1 MTRSRRLIL
10 PLGLFFAGVA
20 LAAIVLMVRA
30 SADDLL
36 HQSARLLA
44 EAFDGH
50 AVLHFE
56 FETPEKA
63 DSGTVEVWGHK
74 EAGPNG
80 EPAFRIVEILDVN
93 AEGEERFGSAAVSDG
108 TQAWLW
114 RKQKNTV
121 YVGTLEELKARMKEG
136 HGAELTGHDLPE
148 YDEAEMPQTPE
159 EAVDKLLEYFKA
171 ERAGTAEI
179 GLTDAYQLR
188 LVPIPEKM
196 PDEFRANGGLLDI
209 WLRTSD
215 SAPLGIEF
223 SGAAVGSGKITASVL
238 ELDQLDQEE
247 ADELFS
253 FAIPKGAEVVP
264 LADLEPPSL
273 SLEEAAS
280 AASFDILLP
289 SYLPSAARLEG
300 INEVRGAIVQRYR
313 LPDGDTFT
321 VAQGVDDAAQA
332 PDNTEGEQVIV
343 RGVTGTLYQDESGT
357 RSLLTWNEGP
367 LKIWVGGD
375 LKAETAL
382 EIANSLN

>member
-10 PLGLFFAGVA
+10 PLGLLFAGLA
-20 LAAIVLMVRA
+20 LAAIVMMVRA

-44 EAFDGH
+44 DAADGH
-50 AVLHFE
+50 AVLTIE
-56 FETPEKA
+56 FETPEK
-63 DSGTVEVWGHK
+63 DGNKTLEVWGRK
-74 EAGPNG
+74 DAGHNG
-80 EPAFRIVEILDVN
+80 EPAFHLVEILEAGAD
-93 AEGEERFGSAAVSDG
+93 GEQSTGSIAVSDG
-108 TQAWLW
+108 MNVWLY
-114 RKQKNTV
+114 RSETNTV

-136 HGAELTGHDLPE
+136 HGEELTGHDLPA
-148 YDEAEMPQTPE
+148 YDEADIPQTPD
-159 EAVDKLLEYFKA
+159 EAVDRLLEYFTA
-171 ERAGTAEI
+171 ERAGTAQI
-179 GLTDAYQLR
+179 GGTDAYQLR

-223 SGAAVGSGKITASVL
+223 SGAAVGSGKITVSTL
-238 ELDQLDQEE
+238 ELDQGVTDDRFTFDILD
-247 ADELFS
+247 
-253 FAIPKGAEVVP
+253 GMEVVA

-273 SLEEAAS
+273 SLEEAVS
-280 AASFDILLP
+280 SASFTVLTP
-289 SYLPSAARLEG
+289 GKLPSAARLEG

-313 LPDGDTFT
+313 LPDGATFT
-321 VAQGVDDAAQA
+321 VAQGTEDAAQA
-332 PDNTEGEQVIV
+332 PDNTDGELVTV
-343 RGVTGTLYQDESGT
+343 RGVTATLYQDESGT

-375 LKAETAL
+375 LTAETAI